1 MHVAFDMREESSDR
15 AVTQAVTSVNVFR
28 QCAEFGNRLS
38 LDCADGHLNL
48 ADGATHECHASLG
61 LGLARRA
68 SAVPSARSRL
78 TQRWDAC
85 VATFEPD
92 LARGAL
98 RRAVTH
104 CYAGT
109 QKERSM

>member
-15 AVTQAVTSVNVFR
+15 AVTQAATS
-28 QCAEFGNRLS
+28 QCVSAMTEFGNRLS